1 MMRVFARILDLRSK
15 CQGGG
20 AEGVMDMEQIQLTLP
35 DGDVL
40 TMGRGVTASE
50 VAALIGPGLAK
61 AALAAV
67 VDGVIVGLMD
77 PLERDAVDQ

>member
-1 MMRVFARILDLRSK
+1 
-15 CQGGG
+15 
-20 AEGVMDMEQIQLTLP
+20 MDMEQIQLTLP

-77 PLERDAVDQ
+77 PLRFGS